1 VDTSTLVMSYLV
13 LREGSVR
20 AVARKLAR
28 PVSTVSDAISRLEQ
42 VLAVPL
48 VSRSNGVLVKSLI
61 ADGVADAVGELV
73 ASLSSLIATAG
84 GAPNGSETDTVE
96 WLIGHSV
103 SCSVLERFV
112 KIVRVASIRRAA
124 AELHIG
130 QPQLSRQIA
139 HLEAVL
145 GQTLLS
151 RHSGGC
157 LPTVAGEAMY
167 SFALTFTER

>member
-1 VDTSTLVMSYLV
+1 MSYLV

-20 AVARKLAR
+20 AVARKLNR

-73 ASLSSLIATAG
+73 DSLSCLIAIANTTPSAL
-84 GAPNGSETDTVE
+84 ETDATE
-96 WLIGHSV
+96 WLVGHSV

-112 KIVRVASIRRAA
+112 EVVRVGSI
-124 AELHIG
+124 
-130 QPQLSRQIA
+130 
-139 HLEAVL
+139 
-145 GQTLLS
+145 
-151 RHSGGC
+151 
-157 LPTVAGEAMY
+157 
-167 SFALTFTER
+167 